1 MICGTKLLAST
12 VIRPDCS
19 RIPRPQ
25 ASPPITQPPKIRVL
39 SAIIL
44 QIRQFLINIPF
55 FAVFAGCTFQTKT
68 VSDKFHIASF
78 PRKNRLFAIGFQL
91 VSLKISRQNI
101 RTVRIHLIQK
111 RQQCLVG
118 HQAFPQRLNPTHIGN
133 AAAHVF
139 LKHRFPW

>member
-1 MICGTKLLAST
+1 MRNKIAGINRNSPRLFANTQTTGFSADN
-12 VIRPDCS
+12 PAAQN
-19 RIPRPQ
+19 RI
-25 ASPPITQPPKIRVL
+25 L

-101 RTVRIHLIQK
+101 RTVRIHLIQNGNSALLDI
-111 RQQCLVG
+111 RHFHNGSIQHISVTQPPM
-118 HQAFPQRLNPTHIGN
+118 FSLNIVSHG
-133 AAAHVF
+133 
-139 LKHRFPW
+139 